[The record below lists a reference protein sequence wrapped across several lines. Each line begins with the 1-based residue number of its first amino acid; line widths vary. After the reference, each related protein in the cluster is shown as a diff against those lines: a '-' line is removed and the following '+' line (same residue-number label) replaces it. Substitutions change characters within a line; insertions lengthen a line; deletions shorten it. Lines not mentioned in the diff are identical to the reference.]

1 MKSQDF
7 EDFMTSKNDEIDNAA
22 YDLLD
27 ALARATEGKERYTGG
42 KVVAWDMEIIGTL
55 VDYAD
60 NLLSRHRYN
69 TCHPYYEGE
78 EETPCIDGTD
88 CDKIHCPFKNHSM
101 DTDSAHP
108 AEGKAV

>member
-7 EDFMTSKNDEIDNAA
+7 EDFVTSKNDEIDNAA

-69 TCHPYYEGE
+69 TCHPYYV
-78 EETPCIDGTD
+78 GTE
-88 CDKIHCPFKNHSM
+88 ILIQWLSRFPSLLF
-101 DTDSAHP
+101 A
-108 AEGKAV
+108 